1 MIVNGKEIFLS
12 KEILLKEYLENS
24 GYNLTRIAVEKNGVI
39 IQRQLF
45 ETEKLCDSDKI
56 EIVSFVGGG

>member
-1 MIVNGKEIFLS
+1 MIVNGKEIVLT
-12 KEILLKEYLENS
+12 KEISLKEYLENND
-24 GYNLTRIAVEKNGVI
+24 YDLTRIAIEKNGII

-45 ETEKLCDSDKI
+45 ETEKLCDSDII

>member
-1 MIVNGKEIFLS
+1 MIVNGKEIALS
-12 KEILLKEYLENS
+12 EEISLKKYLEKS
-24 GYNLTRIAVEKNGVI
+24 GYDLTRIAVEKNGTI

-45 ETEKLCDSDKI
+45 ETENLCDSDKI

>member
-12 KEILLKEYLENS
+12 KEILLKEYLHNC
-24 GYNLTRIAVEKNGVI
+24 GYDLTRIAVEKNGVI

>member
-1 MIVNGKEIFLS
+1 MIVNGKETALLDDIS
-12 KEILLKEYLENS
+12 LKEYLEKN
-24 GYNLTRIAVEKNGVI
+24 GYDLTRIAVEKNGTI

-45 ETEKLCDSDKI
+45 ETERLCNGDKI

>member
-1 MIVNGKEIFLS
+1 MIVNGKEI
-12 KEILLKEYLENS
+12 ILQEETSLKKYLEEKK
-24 GYNLTRIAVEKNGVI
+24 YDLTRIAVEKNGII